1 MKTDKIFSTTV
12 AIFGSMVNYLW
23 GGWDMALRTLL
34 LFMLLD
40 YVLGVIC
47 GAKDK
52 KLSSDT
58 AYKGIFKKI
67 TILIVVAVGVSLDNV
82 ANAQGLIR
90 GLVIFFYMGLEG
102 ISILENAGR
111 MGVPIPEK
119 LKDTL
124 IQLKE
129 GNKKEPNNN

>member
-1 MKTDKIFSTTV
+1 MKWDR
-12 AIFGSMVNYLW
+12 MVSGTIAVGGGLANYLW

-47 GAKDK
+47 GYKDK
-52 KLSSDT
+52 RLSSET
-58 AYKGIFKKI
+58 AFKGILKKV
-67 TILIVVAVGVSLDNV
+67 TVLIVVAVGVSIDT
-82 ANAQGLIR
+82 AIGGQGLVR
-90 GLVIFFYMGLEG
+90 NMVIFFYAGLEG

-111 MGVPIPEK
+111 MGVPIPDK
-119 LKDTL
+119 LKDAL

-129 GNKKEPNNN
+129 GNKKEVKE